1 MHPLF
6 ENLSIT
12 LRLYHNLLRSVA
24 RSVATD
30 CAKKVNSIDRQ
41 RCLKLVPTRPPSM
54 ISKVMGI
61 KLIQLSSREGGKKQR
76 C

>member
-24 RSVATD
+24 GSVATD
-30 CAKKVNSIDRQ
+30 SVKKKVNSSD
-41 RCLKLVPTRPPSM
+41 
-54 ISKVMGI
+54 
-61 KLIQLSSREGGKKQR
+61 
-76 C
+76 